1 MLLRLE
7 RIFSWLALSHEKA
20 AANEHA
26 LGVIEGE
33 LTNMKSAFSATLI
46 DEHLPTI
53 KPKVV

>member
-7 RIFSWLALSHEKA
+7 RIFSWLAHSHEKA
-20 AANEHA
+20 AVNEHA
-26 LGVIEGE
+26 LSVIEGE
-33 LTNMKSAFSATLI
+33 LTNMKFCFSATLI